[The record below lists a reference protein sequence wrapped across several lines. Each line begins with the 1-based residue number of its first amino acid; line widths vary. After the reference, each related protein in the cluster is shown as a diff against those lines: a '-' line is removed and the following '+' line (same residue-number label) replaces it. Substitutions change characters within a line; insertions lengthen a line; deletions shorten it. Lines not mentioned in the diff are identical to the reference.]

1 MAERS
6 ISPYERYGGAI
17 PAEDAALRIHV
28 WTATDTITLL
38 AHRYFEDWRLW
49 RIIAEKNNLRDV
61 RQIETGTELIIPRR
75 PLERGIY
82 DDR

>member
-17 PAEDAALRIHV
+17 PIEDSELRIHV
-28 WTATDTITLL
+28 WTATDTISSL
-38 AHRYFEDWRLW
+38 AHRYYGDWRQW
-49 RIIAEKNNLRDV
+49 RIIAERNNISDV

-75 PLERGIY
+75 PIFVNGKFE
-82 DDR
+82 